1 MDKSVPY
8 IVIAAVVAA
17 VATIGG
23 MLTDSG
29 MDWYRTLNLPA
40 FTPPGGVIGMVW
52 TAIFIMSALAV
63 MLIWRARSAYANFS
77 LIIWL
82 LVGNGVLN
90 VMWSWVFFVRHELG
104 WAIVEMTVLNLTN
117 LALIILN
124 WHRQRVAALLFL
136 PYFGW
141 VCFAT
146 GLAVAIWRLN

>member
-1 MDKSVPY
+1 MRKSVPY
-8 IVIAAVVAA
+8 IVIAAAVAA
-17 VATIGG
+17 VSIIGG

-29 MDWYRTLNLPA
+29 MAWYRTLNLPA
-40 FTPPGGVIGMVW
+40 FTPPGSVIGMVW
-52 TAIFIMSALAV
+52 TGIFIMSAIAV
-63 MLIWRARSAYANFS
+63 MLIWRARAAYSNLP

-82 LVGNGVLN
+82 LVANGFLN

-117 LALIILN
+117 LALIILS
-124 WHRQRVAALLFL
+124 WHRQRVAALLFV
-136 PYFGW
+136 PYFVW